1 MKKKK
6 TSIKDLYQIIMFC
19 HIIVLIS
26 CIGGSVSLIANY
38 KIYIENQ
45 NIIIST
51 ISSIF
56 IFISLTI
63 VIIFSMKFIVNLLK
77 DKKALKN
84 HEYITIIGKVLKFNK
99 NIDSESNTQINNNPT
114 VLILDKN
121 EKIELIVG
129 IDEIMVGET
138 YKFNYLKNSKIA
150 EVVEKIIEQ

>member
-6 TSIKDLYQIIMFC
+6 ASIKDLYQIIMFC

-51 ISSIF
+51 IISIF

-84 HEYITIIGKVLKFNK
+84 HEYITIIWKVLKFNK

>member
-6 TSIKDLYQIIMFC
+6 TSIKDLYQIILFC

-26 CIGGSVSLIANY
+26 CIGGSISLIANY
-38 KIYIENQ
+38 KISIENQ

-51 ISSIF
+51 IISIF

-63 VIIFSMKFIVNLLK
+63 VIIFSTKFIVNLLK

-84 HEYITIIGKVLKFNK
+84 HEYITIIGKVLKFKK
-99 NIDSESNTQINNNPT
+99 NIDPESNTQINNNPT

-121 EKIELIVG
+121 EEIELIVG
-129 IDEIMVGET
+129 IDEIKVGET
-138 YKFNYLKNSKIA
+138 YKFNYLKNSKIV